1 MTPDELQRYDRH
13 LRLPE
18 VGLEGQQKLK
28 SSKVLL
34 IGSGGLGS
42 PVALYLAA
50 AGVGTLGLVD
60 FDQVDS
66 SNLQRQVL
74 HGSKDLGR
82 PKVES
87 ARDRLLDLNPYLR
100 VQIYDTQLKAANALA
115 LVKDYDIVVDGSD
128 NFSTRYLV
136 SDACTILG
144 KPYVYGSIYRFEGQV
159 SLFHPAADA
168 PCYRCLHPE
177 PPPPGLSPS
186 CAEAGVLGVLPGVIG
201 CLQATETLKWLL
213 GIGQSLAGRLLMF
226 DALALKFREIKIR
239 PNPICPGCSPG
250 ANPQLVDLAAYCPAG
265 PSLTPGQFLE
275 AWQEGWRPLLIDVR
289 QPEEWAVDNLEA
301 YGAQLVPL
309 EQIHNLELHP
319 EVLVYCQSGGR
330 SARAQQE
337 LLNRGFAKVVNLSGG
352 LSRWRRENEGQA
364 G

>member
-1 MTPDELQRYDRH
+1 MTADELQRYDRH
-13 LRLPE
+13 ILLPE

-28 SSKVLL
+28 SSRVLL

-42 PVALYLAA
+42 PVSLYLAA

-60 FDQVDS
+60 FDRVDA

-87 ARDRLLDLNPYLR
+87 ARERLLDLNPHLHLHT
-100 VQIYDTQLKAANALA
+100 YDTQIKAANALQI
-115 LVKDYDIVVDGSD
+115 LKDYDIVVDGSD

-159 SLFHPAADA
+159 SVFHPAAGA
-168 PCYRCLHPE
+168 PCYRCLHPV

-186 CAEAGVLGVLPGVIG
+186 CAEAGVLGVLPGIIG

-213 GIGQSLAGRLLMF
+213 GIGNSLTGRLLVF
-226 DALALKFREIKIR
+226 DALALKFLEIKIKT
-239 PNPICPGCSPG
+239 NPTCPGCGPQ
-250 ANPQLVDLAAYCPAG
+250 ANLQLADLKQHCPTG
-265 PSLTPGQFLE
+265 PALTPSQFRE
-275 AWQEGWRPLLIDVR
+275 AWEGGWRPLLIDVR
-289 QPEEWAVDNLEA
+289 QPQEWTEDNLEA

-309 EQIHNLELHP
+309 EKIHNLERHP
-319 EVLVYCQSGGR
+319 DVVVYCQSGGR
-330 SARAQQE
+330 SGRAQQE
-337 LLNRGFAKVVNLSGG
+337 LLNRGFPKVFNLSGG
-352 LSRWRRENEGQA
+352 LSRWRRENAVQA